1 MLFDI
6 MSIVVFCAALS
17 MTITQI
23 VKSTNAID
31 KRWMMVVSALSGCL
45 VGIVIT
51 PFTAFDTYT
60 CLCLGIVSGFAA
72 SGIFDLKQ
80 LQELLAANK
89 K

>member
-17 MTITQI
+17 MAITQI
-23 VKSTNAID
+23 VKSINVID
-31 KRWMMVVSALSGCL
+31 NRWMMVVSALAGCL